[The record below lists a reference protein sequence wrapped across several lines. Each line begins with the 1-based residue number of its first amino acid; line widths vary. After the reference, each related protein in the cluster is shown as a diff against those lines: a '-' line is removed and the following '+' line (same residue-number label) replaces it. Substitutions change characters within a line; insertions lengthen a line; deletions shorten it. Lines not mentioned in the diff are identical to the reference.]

1 MQSQSVVPLAFFV
14 LQDHPDILDDLTGI
28 IKKAIEKVTNHDSS
42 SNKQGCFM
50 LIICGAFGLLA
61 NFNRILGAIDKAI
74 GRLNIT
80 KVAEIILDLFEVFCR
95 YFKVDLSSSG
105 IETLA
110 NNVQQV
116 IRDLSNVLRTTFHN
130 VLPEV
135 GRVSQW
141 GPLKISGMIRA
152 KLAEIDTGSAIVER
166 TMNSFARFFDAVQ
179 KVDDK
184 YVGKKTEGD
193 LQEALQEM
201 KQVAQVFQ
209 RIEEIMTYGVLV
221 FKNEDEVL
229 NPLLDQVD
237 ECTRIL
243 SKFFGLHPLYQVLL
257 GKNYLSKLKVVLN
270 NVLQL
275 LKNSNLKINSPQEF
289 LNEVNRQYPNLV
301 MILLKDVLDEPLKN
315 VLNFL
320 SNQLGQIQLPLNSLG
335 QLQLPLNNLGQL
347 QLPNLNNLGD
357 MKLPDNLSDIQL
369 PFEIQL
375 PNNLNGIKIPN
386 VQDIQIP
393 NVQDIQI
400 PNVQDIQ
407 IPNVQDIQIPNIQ
420 HIQIPNVQD
429 IKIPNI
435 QHIQIPNV
443 QDIKIPNI
451 PQIKKPKFW

>member
-1 MQSQSVVPLAFFV
+1 
-14 LQDHPDILDDLTGI
+14 
-28 IKKAIEKVTNHDSS
+28 
-42 SNKQGCFM
+42 
-50 LIICGAFGLLA
+50 
-61 NFNRILGAIDKAI
+61 
-74 GRLNIT
+74 
-80 KVAEIILDLFEVFCR
+80 
-95 YFKVDLSSSG
+95 
-105 IETLA
+105 
-110 NNVQQV
+110 
-116 IRDLSNVLRTTFHN
+116 
-130 VLPEV
+130 
-135 GRVSQW
+135 
-141 GPLKISGMIRA
+141 
-152 KLAEIDTGSAIVER
+152 
-166 TMNSFARFFDAVQ
+166 
-179 KVDDK
+179 
-184 YVGKKTEGD
+184 VGKKTEGD

-275 LKNSNLKINSPQEF
+275 LKNSNLKLNSPQEF

-386 VQDIQIP
+386 VQDI
-393 NVQDIQI
+393 
-400 PNVQDIQ
+400 
-407 IPNVQDIQIPNIQ
+407 
-420 HIQIPNVQD
+420 
-429 IKIPNI
+429 
-435 QHIQIPNV
+435 
-443 QDIKIPNI
+443 KIPNI